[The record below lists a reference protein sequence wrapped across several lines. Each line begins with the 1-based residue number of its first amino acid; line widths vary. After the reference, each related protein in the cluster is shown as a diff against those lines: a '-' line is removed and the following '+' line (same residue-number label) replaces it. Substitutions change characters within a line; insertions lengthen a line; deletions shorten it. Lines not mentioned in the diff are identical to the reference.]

1 MKRFFIASNEMKDRD
16 HSEAAALKRFIE
28 SKGGAVADEL
38 AGLGSGFGAQ
48 IPDGTD
54 CLIVLGGDGTLLRAA
69 RRLKNKG
76 IPILGINLGHLGYLT
91 EGDKDSAK
99 DIIEQVLAGRY
110 VIEERIMLHGTV
122 RRGGRVIAEDLALN
136 DITVT
141 RSRSLKTIN
150 FGLHVNGDLLY
161 RYRADGIIIST
172 PTGSTAY
179 NLSCGGPIV
188 EPTAELFLVTPI
200 APHSLNNRSLVL
212 SAGDSID
219 LEITDNNDDPDLSL
233 EYCAYFDGD
242 SNVQLEPGDRIDI
255 VRAPEMTRILKLS
268 NRSFLDTLKKKM
280 TI

>member
-28 SKGGAVADEL
+28 SKGGTVADEL

-48 IPDGTD
+48 IPDDTD

-122 RRGGRVIAEDLALN
+122 RRGGKVIAEDLALN
-136 DITVT
+136 AITVT